1 MNIFNKSFYKIYIL
15 KIALFTNPDVIEN
28 NDNIFSVIK
37 SLIKNK
43 IEFEIDINSKIS
55 KSALRSANINYNIKN
70 FVELNDS
77 YDFAISVGGD
87 GTILNSAEKIGELS
101 IPIIGLNTGRLGF
114 LANSS
119 LKNIEMVINRLK
131 NNDFNISN
139 RSMIEVLFNGKKK
152 YALNE
157 ITVSRK
163 NTTSL
168 ITIEAKLNN
177 QYLNTYW
184 ADGLIVSTPT
194 GSTGYSLSCGGPIII
209 PESKNFVLTPIAPHN
224 LNARPLVISDDK
236 KVDISVNGRENEYL
250 ISIDSNI
257 YSVPIN
263 LNIIVQKALR
273 FLKMVEF
280 DEDSYLKVLR
290 EKLLWGKDKRT
301 KQ

>member
-1 MNIFNKSFYKIYIL
+1 M
-15 KIALFTNPDVIEN
+15 KIALFTNLDVIEN

-55 KSALRSANINYNIKN
+55 KSALQSANIEEDNIKN

-87 GTILNSAEKIGELS
+87 GTILNSVEKIGELS

-119 LKNIEMVINRLK
+119 LKNIEMVINKLK
-131 NNDFNISN
+131 NNDFNISK
-139 RSMIEVLFNGKKK
+139 RSIIEVLFNGEKK

-250 ISIDSNI
+250 ISVDSNI
-257 YSVPIN
+257 YSVPID
-263 LNIIVQKALR
+263 LTIIVQKASR

-280 DEDSYLKVLR
+280 NEDSYLKVLR

>member
-1 MNIFNKSFYKIYIL
+1 L
-15 KIALFTNPDVIEN
+15 KIALFTNLDVIEN

-55 KSALRSANINYNIKN
+55 KSALQSANIEEDNIKN

-87 GTILNSAEKIGELS
+87 GTILNSVEKIGELS

-119 LKNIEMVINRLK
+119 LKNIEMVINKLK
-131 NNDFNISN
+131 NNDFNISK
-139 RSMIEVLFNGKKK
+139 RSIIEVLFNGEKK

-236 KVDISVNGRENEYL
+236 KVEISVNGRENEYL
-250 ISIDSNI
+250 ISVDSNI
-257 YSVPIN
+257 YSVPID
-263 LNIIVQKALR
+263 LTIIVQKASR

-280 DEDSYLKVLR
+280 NEDSYLKVLR

>member
-1 MNIFNKSFYKIYIL
+1 M
-15 KIALFTNPDVIEN
+15 KIALFTNIDVIEN
-28 NDNIFSVIK
+28 NENIFSVIK

-55 KSALRSANINYNIKN
+55 KSALQSANIEEDNIKN

-87 GTILNSAEKIGELS
+87 GTILNSVEKIGELS

-119 LKNIEMVINRLK
+119 LKNIEMVINKLK
-131 NNDFNISN
+131 NNDFNISK
-139 RSMIEVLFNGKKK
+139 RSIIEVLFNGEKK

-236 KVDISVNGRENEYL
+236 KVEISVNGRENEYL
-250 ISIDSNI
+250 ISVDSNI
-257 YSVPIN
+257 YSVPID
-263 LNIIVQKALR
+263 LTIIVQKASR

-280 DEDSYLKVLR
+280 NEDSYLKVLR

>member
-1 MNIFNKSFYKIYIL
+1 M
-15 KIALFTNPDVIEN
+15 KIALFTNLDVIEN

-55 KSALRSANINYNIKN
+55 KSALQSANIEEDNIKN

-87 GTILNSAEKIGELS
+87 GTILNSVEKIGELS

-119 LKNIEMVINRLK
+119 LKNIEKVINKLK
-131 NNDFNISN
+131 NNDFNISK
-139 RSMIEVLFNGKKK
+139 RSIIEVLFNGEKK

-236 KVDISVNGRENEYL
+236 KVEISVNGRESEYL
-250 ISIDSNI
+250 ISVDSNI
-257 YSVPIN
+257 YSVPID
-263 LNIIVQKALR
+263 LTIIVQKASR

-280 DEDSYLKVLR
+280 NEDSYLKVLR